1 MTLVASGLRRELP
14 LPDGSYRLVFSGVS
28 FTVAPGEVVCVVGP
42 SGCGKSTLL
51 RCLAGLDELSAGT
64 VSLGEDT
71 PASLGLPV
79 WRTRCSYVS
88 QARWAFSG
96 SPADTWA
103 ELTSLAAQKARAQ
116 AHGDPVAVA
125 TSIGL
130 DSESFTCNW
139 STLSGGQAQRTALAI
154 ALALNPPLLLLDEPT
169 SACDPASTALVEAA
183 LLRSGASLVW
193 VTHDA
198 AQPQRLG
205 ATLVSLPAVAA
216 ANTPVAVAVA

>member
-1 MTLVASGLRRELP
+1 MSLVATDLRRDIP
-14 LPDGSYRLVFSGVS
+14 LPDGSVRPVFAGVNLS
-28 FTVAPGEVVCVVGP
+28 VAPGEVVCVVGP

-51 RCLAGLDELSAGT
+51 RCLAGLDELSHGT

-79 WRTRCSYVS
+79 WRTRCAYVS
-88 QARWAFSG
+88 QARWAFPG

-103 ELTSLAAQKARAQ
+103 ELTSLGAQKARAQ
-116 AHGDPVAVA
+116 AHGDPVATC
-125 TSIGL
+125 TSVGL
-130 DSESFTCNW
+130 QSDSFTSSW
-139 STLSGGQAQRTALAI
+139 ATLSGGQAQRAALAI
-154 ALALNPPLLLLDEPT
+154 VLALNPPLLLLDEPT

-198 AQPQRLG
+198 AQPLRVG
-205 ATLVSLPAVAA
+205 ATTVSLPASTPAA
-216 ANTPVAVAVA
+216 VTVAVP